1 MKAIQKIILFLCSVT
16 ILASTILFF
25 CSMISG
31 TIFREDLTKVVVS
44 GIDIT
49 SPIDEA
55 MVSLQLDET
64 TRNVVKKETEKIK
77 EEIIHNK
84 EFNAIVNKYSIS
96 LLSDISQED
105 VRYPDINKDIK
116 EIISNHEAD
125 VQAMLRDYVDGKYVK
140 KFMENIKDR
149 IDLAPAYNTL
159 VNSIKQEVTPQQK
172 QVLALV
178 ETLTKDSTRNMSI
191 ALMAISLCIIL
202 IMVHHVY
209 KWIPYVS
216 LPVGISGVVLL
227 VGSKVL
233 PSTLHSNNTILNLFL
248 KTECARMLDYGMFY
262 LGIAVILLLLYIIAH
277 IIFVKRNTL
286 ETSGS

>member
-31 TIFREDLTKVVVS
+31 IIFIEDLTKVVVS

-64 TRNVVKKETEKIK
+64 TRNAVKKETEKIK

-116 EIISNHEAD
+116 DIISNHEAD

-140 KFMENIKDR
+140 KFMENIKDS

-202 IMVHHVY
+202 IVAHHVY

-233 PSTLHSNNTILNLFL
+233 PSTLHSNNAIFNLFL

>member
-1 MKAIQKIILFLCSVT
+1 
-16 ILASTILFF
+16 
-25 CSMISG
+25 
-31 TIFREDLTKVVVS
+31 
-44 GIDIT
+44 
-49 SPIDEA
+49 
-55 MVSLQLDET
+55 
-64 TRNVVKKETEKIK
+64 
-77 EEIIHNK
+77 
-84 EFNAIVNKYSIS
+84 
-96 LLSDISQED
+96 
-105 VRYPDINKDIK
+105 
-116 EIISNHEAD
+116 
-125 VQAMLRDYVDGKYVK
+125 
-140 KFMENIKDR
+140 
-149 IDLAPAYNTL
+149 
-159 VNSIKQEVTPQQK
+159 IKQEVTPQQK

-202 IMVHHVY
+202 IIAHHVY

-227 VGSKVL
+227 VGSKVF
-233 PSTLHSNNTILNLFL
+233 PSTLHSNNTIFTLFL